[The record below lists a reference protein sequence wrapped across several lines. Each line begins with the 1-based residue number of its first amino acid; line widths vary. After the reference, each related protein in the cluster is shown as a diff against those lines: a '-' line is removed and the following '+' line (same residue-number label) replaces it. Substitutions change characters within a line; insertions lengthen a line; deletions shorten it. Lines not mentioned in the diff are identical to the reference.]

1 VRQKGSGSARE
12 GTWEGNGRSR
22 GRESCNHN
30 IMYKKESLLIKE
42 ENMLKMLYNIL
53 SLLSK
58 NYFLVKVLILLS

>member
-1 VRQKGSGSARE
+1 MGQQG
-12 GTWEGNGRSR
+12 R
-22 GRESCNHN
+22 GRGKETGGAEGGKAVI